1 MKLIPW
7 KTGSRVNPFDSFFD
21 GLFDTAPWQ
30 TGSTAPRER
39 WAPVNVFETEKA
51 FVIEVELPGVDE
63 KDVEV
68 KLNGDELTI
77 TAERKHDKETK
88 AGDYHRVESHFG
100 RFSRTLRLPDS
111 LESAAIEAK
120 FKRGVLTLTVP
131 KAPERTP
138 QRIAIKSE

>member
-7 KTGSRVNPFDSFFD
+7 KTTNRVNPFDSLFD
-21 GLFDTAPWQ
+21 GIFSTAPWQ
-30 TGSTAPRER
+30 GEPATRER
-39 WAPVNVFETEKA
+39 WAPVNVFENETA
-51 FVIEVELPGVDE
+51 FVVEVELPGVDE

-68 KLNGDELTI
+68 KLTGDELTI

-100 RFSRTLRLPDS
+100 RFSRTLRLPES
-111 LESAAIEAK
+111 LNTEAIDAR

-138 QRIAIKSE
+138 QKIAIRAE